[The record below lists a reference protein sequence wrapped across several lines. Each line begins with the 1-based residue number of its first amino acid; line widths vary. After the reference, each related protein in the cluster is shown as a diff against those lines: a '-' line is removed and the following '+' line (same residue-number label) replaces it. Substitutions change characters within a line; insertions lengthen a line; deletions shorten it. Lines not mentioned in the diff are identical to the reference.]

1 MLCVCVLKAPHSSS
15 NYYYICLLGEE
26 EEGACQEEGELLT
39 RAALAFMER
48 NEDVAKLHAHLE
60 VLSLL
65 ALLVQKYKY

>member
-1 MLCVCVLKAPHSSS
+1 MLYLCVLIGPHSSS
-15 NYYYICLLGEE
+15 YYYYICLLGEE
-26 EEGACQEEGELLT
+26 EEGALLT

>member
-1 MLCVCVLKAPHSSS
+1 MLYVCVLIAPHSSS
-15 NYYYICLLGEE
+15 NYHYICLRGEE
-26 EEGACQEEGELLT
+26 EEGELLT
-39 RAALAFMER
+39 HAALAFMER